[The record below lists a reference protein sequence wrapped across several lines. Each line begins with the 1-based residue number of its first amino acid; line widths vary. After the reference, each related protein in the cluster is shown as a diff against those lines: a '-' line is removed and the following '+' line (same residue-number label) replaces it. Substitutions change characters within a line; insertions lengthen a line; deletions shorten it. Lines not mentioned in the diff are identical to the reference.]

1 MANTVLTQLFSAPEL
16 DYSWRET
23 VAPNTEEWGI
33 SNVRSILN
41 YFLHGFQHGLA
52 MAQEIAMDDGG
63 DGLLIPGAF
72 YAMTL
77 SRLMMDDAEM
87 ANIVIEGNLEEMI
100 TETVLGQ
107 LNKTNLILWS
117 EDEMIVLNLNTVTE
131 MLND

>member
-1 MANTVLTQLFSAPEL
+1 MANTVLTQLFSAPEF
-16 DYSWRET
+16 DYSFQNEFQIGT
-23 VAPNTEEWGI
+23 DDYGTANL
-33 SNVRSILN
+33 RSMLN

-77 SRLMMDDAEM
+77 SRLMMDDPDM
-87 ANIVIEGNLEEMI
+87 ANLVIEGDMEEMI
-100 TETVLGQ
+100 TDTVLGQ
-107 LNKTNLILWS
+107 LNKTNMILWS

-131 MLND
+131 MLNA